1 MKSTTSDAEKRTR
14 LKIVQQLMR
23 KDDVC
28 CLNGSLL
35 KSRRKVTSSFSIS
48 PATSE
53 LAEEYGGFLQRGV
66 IFSVRS
72 LIVYALEL
80 AGLFLFLRYVRQA
93 LKV

>member
-1 MKSTTSDAEKRTR
+1 
-14 LKIVQQLMR
+14 MR

-28 CLNGSLL
+28 FLNGSLL
-35 KSRRKVTSSFSIS
+35 KSRRKVTSSSFSIS
-48 PATSE
+48 PAMSE

-72 LIVYALEL
+72 LIVYVLEL
-80 AGLFLFLRYVRQA
+80 ADLFLFLRYVRQA